1 MSGVFRPNLT
11 YDSLVNFIPRP
22 APHPAD
28 RAGPAHHQKL
38 VEAAEAEFAELGY
51 ERASISGIVG
61 RAEVAQGTFYVYF
74 LDKKTIFVE
83 LVDSLGERLRAVL
96 SQAVRGCRDRLAV
109 EREGLRAFL
118 LFTAEHRGLYRIV
131 PQAEIVDEE
140 CYRRYYRTLA
150 KGYAKGLEAAMERGE
165 LRVLDPEVTAHCLMG
180 LNDMIGLNF
189 VLWRP
194 HVRIDELV
202 EQVMDFVSHG
212 IALRGGRKAAAA
224 QGKRKAP
231 AKVTGLRGAK

>member
-1 MSGVFRPNLT
+1 MTHSSTSPQIRAPLT
-11 YDSLVNFIPRP
+11 ARGQ
-22 APHPAD
+22 
-28 RAGPAHHQKL
+28 RTRQKL

-74 LDKKTIFVE
+74 ADKKSIFVE
-83 LVDSLGERLRAVL
+83 LVDSLGERLRAHL
-96 SQAVRGCRDRLAV
+96 AQAVRGCEDRLEV

-118 LFTAEHRGLYRIV
+118 AFTAQHRGLYRIV
-131 PQAEIVDEE
+131 PQAEFVDEE

-150 KGYAKGLEAAMERGE
+150 KGYVKGLRAAMDAGE
-165 LRVLDPEVTAHCLMG
+165 LRRLDPEVTAYCLMG

-194 HVRIDELV
+194 GASIDELV
-202 EQVMDFVSHG
+202 ESVLDFVSKGLAVPGRRPSSKRHDL
-212 IALRGGRKAAAA
+212 LRLRR
-224 QGKRKAP
+224 GK
-231 AKVTGLRGAK
+231 

>member
-1 MSGVFRPNLT
+1 MTHSST
-11 YDSLVNFIPRP
+11 SP
-22 APHPAD
+22 APA
-28 RAGPAHHQKL
+28 AHVPLTARGQRTRQKL

-74 LDKKTIFVE
+74 EDKKTIFVE
-83 LVDSLGERLRAVL
+83 LVDSLGARLRAVL
-96 SQAVRGCRDRLAV
+96 SQAVRGCKDRLEI

-118 LFTAEHRGLYRIV
+118 HFTAEHRGLYRIV
-131 PQAEIVDEE
+131 PQAEFVDEE

-150 KGYAKGLEAAMERGE
+150 KGYAKGLALAMKRGE
-165 LRVLDPEVTAHCLMG
+165 LRAMDPEVLAHCLMG

-194 HVRIDELV
+194 KARVDELV
-202 EQVMDFVSHG
+202 EQVMGFVSHG
-212 IALRGGRKAAAA
+212 VALRVARKAAPAVK
-224 QGKRKAP
+224 GKARAKSPRIAP
-231 AKVTGLRGAK
+231 

>member
-1 MSGVFRPNLT
+1 MTHSSTSP
-11 YDSLVNFIPRP
+11 SP
-22 APHPAD
+22 APRTPLTA
-28 RAGPAHHQKL
+28 RGQRTRQKL

-74 LDKKTIFVE
+74 EDKKTIFVE
-83 LVDSLGERLRAVL
+83 LVDSLGARLRAVL
-96 SQAVRGCRDRLAV
+96 SQAVRGCQGRLEI

-131 PQAEIVDEE
+131 PQAEFVDEE

-150 KGYAKGLEAAMERGE
+150 RGYAKGLEAAMKRGE
-165 LRVLDPEVTAHCLMG
+165 LRAMDPEVLAHCLMG

-194 HVRIDELV
+194 QVRIDELV
-202 EQVMDFVSHG
+202 EQVMDFVSQG
-212 IALRGGRKAAAA
+212 VALRGARKPAARP
-224 QGKRKAP
+224 GKGKLKLKLAKRRAP
-231 AKVTGLRGAK
+231 

>member
-1 MSGVFRPNLT
+1 MTHSSTSTAPTPHVPLT
-11 YDSLVNFIPRP
+11 ARGQ
-22 APHPAD
+22 
-28 RAGPAHHQKL
+28 RTRQKL

-74 LDKKTIFVE
+74 EDKKTIFVE
-83 LVDSLGERLRAVL
+83 LVDSLGARLRAVL
-96 SQAVRGCRDRLAV
+96 SQAVRGCQNRLEI

-131 PQAEIVDEE
+131 PQAEFVDEE

-150 KGYAKGLEAAMERGE
+150 KGYAKGLALAMKRGE
-165 LRVLDPEVTAHCLMG
+165 LRAMDPEVLAHCLMG

-194 HVRIDELV
+194 QARVDELV

-212 IALRGGRKAAAA
+212 VALRGARKAAPAVK
-224 QGKRKAP
+224 GKARAKKARRTP
-231 AKVTGLRGAK
+231 